1 MPEVLMVVI
10 ILPTFGTELT
20 GLNLMIKQLQK
31 LIKNRWEST
40 EIQFKNLQ

>member
-1 MPEVLMVVI
+1 MPEGLMVGI
-10 ILPTFGTELT
+10 ILPTFGMELT

-31 LIKNRWEST
+31 LIKNRWGSM